1 MQEKES
7 QGKKRLNYTVAA
19 LAAALGHRYVA
30 APRANRALHGGAGG
44 KRLGATLRGG
54 IRL

>member
-19 LAAALGHRYVA
+19 LAAALAIAMLLPQGQI
-30 APRANRALHGGAGG
+30 AGG